1 MTLSSNLDDITEI
14 INKNC
19 RTSNVSFR
27 DLCTVTTIMELA
39 GSVRSIYMGSLIGNT
54 KRKIYIQKISGFDG
68 FDKLVNL
75 VFE

>member
-1 MTLSSNLDDITEI
+1 MTLSSNLDDINEI

-19 RTSNVSFR
+19 QTRNLSLRGMSTVS
-27 DLCTVTTIMELA
+27 TIMKLA
-39 GSVRSIYMGSLIGNT
+39 GSVRSIYLGNLIGNT